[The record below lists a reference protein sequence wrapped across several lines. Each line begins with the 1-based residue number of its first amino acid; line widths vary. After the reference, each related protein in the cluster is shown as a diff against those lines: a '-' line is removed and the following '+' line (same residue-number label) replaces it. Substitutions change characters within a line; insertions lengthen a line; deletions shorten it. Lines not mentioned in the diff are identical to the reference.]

1 MEQTKETNAVHYNAF
16 ISYRH
21 SELDSEIASGLHKR
35 LEAFSLPKNLRK
47 KFPKEMHKIRRVFRD
62 TEELPL
68 ADNLSDPIDQALR
81 NSDWLIVICSP
92 RLKESLWCAKEV
104 ELFSQYHGKEHILAV
119 LAEGEPADS
128 FPEAICF
135 REKKFTDAEGKEQI
149 IREDVEPLAADV
161 RGETASERKKKMDD
175 AVLRMAA
182 PMYGL
187 GYDDLKQ
194 RHREQRIRRIASLSA
209 LAAAVL
215 LIYAVTSTVLTLRI
229 NEQKQ
234 TIEEQHAEL
243 REQYSLQ
250 QIKYAQS
257 MAVVSGEL
265 LRQGQGQAA
274 AYAVRGTMP
283 DEMEGSDLPY
293 IPSCRYALSNA
304 LGIYEADT
312 FIPESTME
320 IPDDDFW
327 TYDNE
332 YRFLEDYLGGYQ
344 VMCADEFD
352 DSHVLIVT
360 SNAGIYLYNEKERLL
375 TDYTLSFFS
384 EEPDNYVSAAE
395 IKKDMLYILFSQ
407 SSYVSCYRL
416 KSYEDYESAG
426 KGDLAGLSENKGIM
440 AAIGDAVESDD
451 GEYLAV
457 QGNDHSLRIYK
468 ESDSKLKH
476 PLKAIY
482 DIKGQL
488 CSMKKLEGTDYYLI
502 VYSGK
507 FSYLLDENLDVI
519 ARVANFYD
527 YDEDEEAFILYHC
540 FDGDKD
546 YELYYVPLLTYE
558 EIIEQAD
565 EYLEDFEPNEEMLE
579 RYQMLS
585 Y

>member
-1 MEQTKETNAVHYNAF
+1 MEQTNNRNAVHYNAF

-47 KFPKEMHKIRRVFRD
+47 KYPKEQHKIRRVFRD

-92 RLKESLWCAKEV
+92 RLKESLWCAKEI
-104 ELFSQYHGKEHILAV
+104 ELFSQYHGKDHILAV
-119 LAEGEPADS
+119 LAEGEPSDS
-128 FPEAICF
+128 FPDAICF
-135 REKKFTDAEGKEQI
+135 RERKFTDAGGNEQV

-243 REQYSLQ
+243 REQYNIQ

-274 AYAVRGTMP
+274 AYAVRQAMP
-283 DEMEGSDLPY
+283 DEKEGTDLPY

-304 LGIYEADT
+304 LGIYEADV
-312 FIPESTME
+312 FLPESTME

-344 VMCADEFD
+344 VMCAAGFD
-352 DSHVLIVT
+352 KDNVLLVT
-360 SNAGIYLYNEKERLL
+360 SNARIYLYNEDEGIL

-384 EEPDNYVSAAE
+384 EVPDNYISAAE
-395 IKKDMLYILFSQ
+395 IRKDMLYILYSQ
-407 SSYVSCYRL
+407 SSCVSCYRL

-426 KGDLAGLSENKGIM
+426 RGTREELNENKGIM
-440 AAIGDAVESDD
+440 VEIGEAVESDD

-457 QGNDHSLRIYK
+457 QGNDHSIKIYK
-468 ESDSKLKH
+468 ASDSKLKH

-482 DIKGQL
+482 DIKGQF
-488 CSMKKLEGTDYYLI
+488 CSMRQLEGTDYYLLI
-502 VYSGK
+502 YSGR
-507 FSYLLDENLDVI
+507 FSYLLDEDLEVI
-519 ARVANFYD
+519 ARVGNYYD
-527 YDEDEEAFILYHC
+527 
-540 FDGDKD
+540 
-546 YELYYVPLLTYE
+546 
-558 EIIEQAD
+558 
-565 EYLEDFEPNEEMLE
+565 
-579 RYQMLS
+579 
-585 Y
+585 